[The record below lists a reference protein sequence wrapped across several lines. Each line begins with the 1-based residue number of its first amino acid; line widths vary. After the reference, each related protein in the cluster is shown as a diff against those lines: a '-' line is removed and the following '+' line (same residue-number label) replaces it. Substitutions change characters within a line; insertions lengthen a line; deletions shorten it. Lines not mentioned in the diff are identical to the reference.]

1 MSLAVII
8 MFALMGLVLIGLELI
23 LPGGVLGIMGSVAL
37 VVGIVGI
44 FVEYGPLAGLAGGFL
59 AIVLLWVGASSWFKY
74 FPRTASGK
82 RFLALTDTSNW
93 TSYDQE
99 LTALVGKTG
108 RCHTQL
114 RPCGTVI
121 INGKRY
127 DVVTR
132 GELIAAKSTVKV
144 VEVAGNRIVVEEINE
159 SAAPPVEAR

>member
-8 MFALMGLVLIGLELI
+8 MFVLMGLVLIGLELI

-59 AIVLLWVGASSWFKY
+59 AIVLLWLGASSWFKY

-99 LTALVGKTG
+99 LTALVGKSG

-132 GELIAAKSTVKV
+132 GELIAAKSAVRV

-159 SAAPPVEAR
+159 SAAPPA